1 MKSLAAIFAMLAA
14 GTLLADAPAA
24 VRNPFWPIGYEGTT
38 TPISAEVRAKPAPPP
53 EPKKPS
59 PEEVKQKE
67 LTAAK
72 AAAEAAI
79 ARAKAEEEA
88 KKKAAKAAA
97 EAKAAKEKAEREA
110 ALRAIITDVDWAK
123 AGRALKIAMP
133 AVFTQP
139 DGSKH
144 YAVNING
151 NIYSDGDFISIT
163 HDNTR
168 FTWRV
173 QDLQKGQKS
182 LKLLRVR
189 AYRIPMPDAK
199 NGERK

>member
-1 MKSLAAIFAMLAA
+1 
-14 GTLLADAPAA
+14 
-24 VRNPFWPIGYEGTT
+24 
-38 TPISAEVRAKPAPPP
+38 
-53 EPKKPS
+53 
-59 PEEVKQKE
+59 
-67 LTAAK
+67 
-72 AAAEAAI
+72 
-79 ARAKAEEEA
+79 
-88 KKKAAKAAA
+88 
-97 EAKAAKEKAEREA
+97 
-110 ALRAIITDVDWAK
+110 
-123 AGRALKIAMP
+123 MP

-189 AYRIPMPDAK
+189 AYRIPVPDAK